1 MKDIFIKLFSYISGL
16 VVISIIFFIFTYIF
30 IKGFKVINIEF
41 LFSIPKGMPLG
52 ESGGIFPAIVGSLY
66 LGFLSSLISSILSI
80 LTAMYLCFYCKSK
93 KIYNLIKFSIQ
104 SISGLPSI
112 VIGLFGYSFCIM
124 KLGIPKSL
132 LSASITLSIMIIPY
146 ITLRVE
152 KIFNEFSKDVIDASL
167 SLGISRI
174 YSIRKIV
181 LPTCRAKILQ
191 SISLSMAYAMG
202 ATAPIMFTGAVIFA
216 NSPRSIKDPFMA
228 LPYHLYILI
237 SEGYSINMAYG
248 TAFVLMIII
257 LVINLACYFSDRRE
271 NI

>member
-1 MKDIFIKLFSYISGL
+1 MRDIFIKLFSYISGL
-16 VVISIIFFIFTYIF
+16 IVIAIMLFIFIYIF
-30 IKGFKVINIEF
+30 LKGYKVIDIEF

-52 ESGGIFPAIVGSLY
+52 ESGGIFPAIIGSLY
-66 LGFLSSLISSILSI
+66 LGILSSLISSVLSI
-80 LTAMYLCFYCKSK
+80 LTAMYLCFYCRNK

-132 LSASITLSIMIIPY
+132 LSAGITLSIMIIPY

-152 KIFNEFSKDVIDASL
+152 KIFNEFSKNILEASL
-167 SLGISRI
+167 SLGVSKV

-181 LPTCRAKILQ
+181 LPNCKVKILQ
-191 SISLSMAYAMG
+191 SISLSVAYAMG

-257 LVINLACYFSDRRE
+257 FVINLSCYFSDRRE
-271 NI
+271 KL